1 MMKHIDMISL
11 VGDLYMDAY
20 TAGSRTDIETIRQ
33 AVRNRD
39 RMYAALRD
47 IYQELDDREEYI
59 NDQQREIEHLR
70 NELKAEKE
78 MSARKEDL
86 LQKLLGPT
94 DDELKEWAG
103 PEDMEP
109 ELCDCLPFPDVED
122 LTPASELLGGD
133 E

>member
-103 PEDMEP
+103 PDDMAP
-109 ELCDCLPFPDVED
+109 ELRDCMPFPDVDD
-122 LTPASELLGGD
+122 LAPASEVLGGD